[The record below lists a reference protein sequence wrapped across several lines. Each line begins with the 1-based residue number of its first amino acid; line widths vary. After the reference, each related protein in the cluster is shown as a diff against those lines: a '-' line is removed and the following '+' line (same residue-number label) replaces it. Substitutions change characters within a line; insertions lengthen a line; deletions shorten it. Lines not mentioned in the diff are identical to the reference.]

1 MPRLSQCVPTLEI
14 QEFSIVNTP
23 QNKIKK
29 ELLNIKEVYNTLDRI
44 QEFVNLG
51 GDLFQ
56 SNFGVIGDVVRS
68 EYSSNLNKIFRLYES
83 IPDKYG
89 KLHIQ
94 GLSRY
99 SKNGGC
105 SDDHISVEKRLS
117 IYPMTTVN
125 AIKSLADKL
134 NMIIIPIEFV
144 DLAEIFKEIEK
155 SNTDRDY
162 RYSYSYFTQNVH
174 YKAIENAKENL
185 KRLKASCNM
194 NSYMYI
200 LCPMSYYSFWNE
212 ISSTLNI
219 DKYYPIAL
227 ENIFMT
233 IDLMLPAQRNLYAM
247 SKSNEANYKN
257 LSSELE
263 RNIQTIHQ
271 TLKNM
276 ESRVSTLES
285 QMTVVRQ
292 RQKEQEIEISRL
304 KEVEAKMQ
312 QIIYRL
318 LDPLVFYVHN
328 EPINFRDNTQLE
340 RKAHLVSCFGPEF
353 PVEFLESNG
362 IMLYNMK
369 DILNFEQ

>member
-56 SNFGVIGDVVRS
+56 SNFGVIGDVVRN

-99 SKNGGC
+99 SKNGGY
-105 SDDHISVEKRLS
+105 SDDLISVEKRLS

-155 SNTDRDY
+155 SDTDRDY

-285 QMTVVRQ
+285 QMTIVRQ